1 MRPLLTR
8 LDRWLML
15 NRPAYRAGLRPGA
28 SADAIDALAAR
39 FEGRFPPLLRELL
52 GWHDGEGA
60 DHRGALLGTWSLM
73 STDSIESTLADMAW
87 LVDNDDMAEWWGP
100 DWIPFLDNGW
110 GDCVCVDLAGAFDG
124 VAGQIVEFSH
134 DSEYRSITHPGL
146 EAWLFTIVRGFE
158 DGIFALDCHAGV
170 DRWDPV
176 DDAAYRAFIS
186 EHYPGYPVTVR
197 VGDDEP
203 EPELDSGP
211 ASHVPPLPALDLD
224 RIRGNLRAAG
234 LGDVVVDTAF
244 DLLPR
249 TDTGRRPP
257 SS

>member
-1 MRPLLTR
+1 MHPLLTR

-170 DRWDPV
+170 GHRGADV
-176 DDAAYRAFIS
+176 DAAQKPVKVGQKKRLPHPHRA
-186 EHYPGYPVTVR
+186 GTV
-197 VGDDEP
+197 VGR
-203 EPELDSGP
+203 
-211 ASHVPPLPALDLD
+211 ARHRLPA
-224 RIRGNLRAAG
+224 AG
-234 LGDVVVDTAF
+234 ETLSALGRSDVRR
-244 DLLPR
+244 R
-249 TDTGRRPP
+249 T
-257 SS
+257 